1 MEDVPIDLLFDICSW
16 VSVRDVL
23 RLRSC
28 CQKFQKI
35 LLSTQDAH
43 WRRRIESTFPFNFQ
57 NILDQDLLQQ
67 LGHFAC
73 FRTLDSGNNISFI
86 SLPSATPTFCEEY
99 LRSGPRTT
107 QIKLPWADYTLLLS
121 KGGSIFLFDVI
132 KKVVLA
138 KIDLTINNMWLD
150 VLNKKVAL
158 VSGTNIKVYSLASQS
173 FDFEYESRKSGD
185 GDEMIFPLLSNCIIW
200 FDGQK
205 LVWFSLKTKQIE
217 RTHECANDSRLT
229 SFISLPYIYEAK
241 IDREDEDHDFIQ
253 IFQIDCAVQQDPVL
267 ITTRAAFNDGDIIQ
281 CSPSENGDGQSLQ
294 VYYLHSKST
303 AMDSFDVQKKN
314 LMFRVHETSK
324 RGTYGRLEQYES
336 IQACLGD
343 PNYYNSIKGDVVTIR
358 NYERGRTLD
367 LKARPYYWSYDFE
380 QAGHSFPGSQWLTDD
395 ILDIQVVAKNHGDMD
410 LFYSISKNKIVG
422 FLKGSFT
429 NMISFRENILAFN
442 DKNEFYIIRLDT
454 DSNDEYIT
462 RIFPPSVPKEEESEE
477 ESEEEDDDDEE
488 EEILEP
494 PLKRAKTMM

>member
-1 MEDVPIDLLFDICSW
+1 
-16 VSVRDVL
+16 
-23 RLRSC
+23 
-28 CQKFQKI
+28 
-35 LLSTQDAH
+35 
-43 WRRRIESTFPFNFQ
+43 
-57 NILDQDLLQQ
+57 
-67 LGHFAC
+67 
-73 FRTLDSGNNISFI
+73 
-86 SLPSATPTFCEEY
+86 
-99 LRSGPRTT
+99 
-107 QIKLPWADYTLLLS
+107 
-121 KGGSIFLFDVI
+121 
-132 KKVVLA
+132 
-138 KIDLTINNMWLD
+138 
-150 VLNKKVAL
+150 
-158 VSGTNIKVYSLASQS
+158 
-173 FDFEYESRKSGD
+173 
-185 GDEMIFPLLSNCIIW
+185 
-200 FDGQK
+200 
-205 LVWFSLKTKQIE
+205 VWFSLKTKQIE

-343 PNYYNSIKGDVVTIR
+343 PNYYNSISTSMILFLNFIFLFTERRLTAQSSLEGDVVTIR

-429 NMISFRENILAFN
+429 NMVSYRENILAFN